1 MLKKFSVV
9 LFLALF
15 LVFSVNLFAAKSVT
29 SKTDATAERPVL
41 YNIFDAGEGVEN
53 FMTSKYV
60 PGSGLS
66 QLPPTGRQ
74 LYSSFTSRRDYE
86 HNTVAGRQIVYA
98 GYYNSGCDYVY
109 MDWADKYLIGS
120 TAAYDLKIA
129 VYDWG
134 AGDWEFSNGGIG
146 TASPAGAY
154 YPNMDATP
162 DNGWGVVGYHHTP
175 ASTTYSHA
183 GFSGP
188 CPDYAY
194 IASSMPGPPNVQ
206 GINTGYCVE
215 TTNDYLWPKIDVDT
229 NASGAVVVHAA
240 SNETVCATTSTQ
252 IDVSSIVYYRKVE
265 TTPNQPWTGTW
276 EGPTFI
282 DSAYMISQLVRA
294 DKTGPNVYYIYLK
307 PMFYQVGSPHTTC
320 TNGLGHYQTC
330 SDVVYKVSHDD
341 GATWSTTPT
350 YITDFKSNFV
360 DGGTE
365 PAVYDLSAL
374 VDPDGVL
381 HVVWVSN
388 NRGTVDDADDSECT
402 QYYAS
407 KMWHWDSNHNCISLA
422 YDASYPA
429 LFTGYIPVFTN
440 TINRPN
446 ISWCDNKY
454 YISFTRYGG
463 NPTTDSVSRDV
474 GTYTVVSSDL
484 DGNGVEDDSTY
495 IQNGEIFIVG
505 SDQVIGNGGVTWSQG
520 YNLTNTAI
528 TDLADT
534 CLPGDCF
541 SETWAT
547 MAMYSTDS
555 LMIEYLEDK
564 DPGYAHVGDGS
575 ETNNPVVFMTWPCFS
590 MESNACMSFS
600 PATTDFPE
608 IALAPNGNTA
618 GCTTPASYAGSV
630 TLSNCGNSPL
640 GVTASASQAW
650 INVTPGSDN
659 VIAGVGPRGITPSWT
674 GAPGCATPTV
684 FDYTISSA
692 TLGAG
697 NYSGTVTLNVDDP
710 SIDDVVLTFG
720 VVVACEYYVP
730 EYAEVSSGCWTVD
743 VWNTPQVGN
752 DPDER
757 GSAAG
762 NLQFST
768 CGADTSFHPLFSEA
782 VILGWKVGTDIFC
795 FTDNSDD
802 HMLSLMPA
810 IPNAINAHMRALSH
824 IFVDSVG
831 TPMTNGTGYTHTQGY
846 FCTPDS
852 SVYGSIEYFVPGHQD
867 TAVIIEKLTI
877 WNESGANLG
886 DFVIGEGI
894 DWDMERDSNFDGSGI
909 DFGEGVV
916 YQYGAGVD
924 VNLYAGLKVIAG
936 DDGNLG
942 AETLPNQDWIYPDTG
957 FNVIDIYNKLTGM
970 DGSFAV
976 FSDSLTDIS
985 SVYRFW
991 EGTLTTIDTITI
1003 VKVKTATAN
1012 GLSDLLDKFAKGE
1025 AFYNNYFGAACDGLC
1040 GDANKDTR
1048 VNVSDAVYVINYV
1061 FSGGN
1066 PPKPVLACGD
1076 ANKDGRVNVSDAVYL
1091 INYVFSGGNPPSTC
1105 SPGSW
1110 SASGGD
1116 CCPFTN

>member
-1 MLKKFSVV
+1 MLKRFSVV
-9 LFLALF
+9 VFLALF
-15 LVFSVNLFAAKSVT
+15 LVFSVNLFAANSVT
-29 SKTDATAERPVL
+29 SKTDATKEKPVL
-41 YNIFDAGEGVEN
+41 FNLFNTGEGVDG
-53 FMTSKYV
+53 FSASKYV
-60 PGSGLS
+60 PGGGLS
-66 QLPPTGRQ
+66 LLPPTGRQ
-74 LYSSFTSRRDYE
+74 LYTNFTSRRDYE
-86 HNTVAGRQIVYA
+86 HNTVSGRQIVYA
-98 GYYNSGCDYVY
+98 GYYNAGCDYVY
-109 MDWADKYLIGS
+109 MDWADKTLSPTLYNVKVALF
-120 TAAYDLKIA
+120 
-129 VYDWG
+129 DWG
-134 AGDWEFSNGGIG
+134 TAHDWDYVGGG
-146 TASPAGAY
+146 MFLGSPQGAY

-162 DNGWGVVGYHHTP
+162 DNGWGVTGYHHTP
-175 ASTTYSHA
+175 TTKTYSHVS
-183 GFSGP
+183 F
-188 CPDYAY
+188 
-194 IASSMPGPPNVQ
+194 ASECLGTTYQQDSMPGPPNVQ

-215 TTNDYLWPKIDVDT
+215 TGADQAYIWPKIDVDT
-229 NASGAVVVHAA
+229 NSAGAVIVHAA
-240 SNETVCATTSTQ
+240 SNETVCPTTDTQ

-294 DKTGPNVYYIYLK
+294 DKNGPNVYYVYLK

-330 SDVVYKVSHDD
+330 SDVVYKVSTDD
-341 GATWSTTPT
+341 GANWSTTPT

-374 VDPDGVL
+374 VDPNGVL

-388 NRGTVDDADDSECT
+388 NRGTVEDVDDSECT

-407 KMWHWDSNHNCISLA
+407 RMWHWDSFNNCISLA

-446 ISWCDNKY
+446 ISWCDDKY

-474 GTYTVVSSDL
+474 GTYTVVSGDIN
-484 DGNGVEDDSTY
+484 GNGIEDDSTY
-495 IQNGEIFIVG
+495 VQNGEIFIVG
-505 SDQVIGNGGVTWSQG
+505 SDAVTGGSGKTWSQG

-564 DPGYAHVGDGS
+564 DPGYAHVGDAS
-575 ETNNPVVFMTWPCFS
+575 ETDNPVVFMTWPCFA
-590 MESNACMSFS
+590 MESNACLSFS
-600 PATTDFPE
+600 PTVTDFPE
-608 IALAPNGNTA
+608 IALAPNGSTG

-630 TLSNCGNSPL
+630 TLSNCGNSSL
-640 GVTASASQAW
+640 GVTASANQTW
-650 INVTPGSDN
+650 INVTPSSDN
-659 VIAGVGPRGITPSWT
+659 VDAGVGPRGITMAWA
-674 GAPGCATPTV
+674 GAPGCASPTV

-692 TLGAG
+692 TLAAG
-697 NYSGTVTLNVDDP
+697 NYSGTITLDVDDG

-730 EYAEVSSGCWTVD
+730 EYAEVTSGCWTVD
-743 VWNTPQVGN
+743 LWNTPQAGN

-762 NLQFST
+762 NMQFST
-768 CGADTSFHPLFSEA
+768 CGADTSYHPLFSEA
-782 VILGWKVGTDIFC
+782 VILGWKVGSDIYC

-802 HMLSLMPA
+802 HMVDLLPA
-810 IPNAINAHMRALSH
+810 VPNMNNARMRALSN
-824 IFVDSVG
+824 IVVDSVG
-831 TPMTNGTGYTHTQGY
+831 TPSSGIGYTHTQGY

-852 SVYGSIEYFVPGHQD
+852 SVYGSIEYFVPGHLD
-867 TAVIIEKLTI
+867 TAVIIEKLTV
-877 WNESGANLG
+877 WNESGSALG

-894 DWDMERDSNFDGSGI
+894 DWDMERDSNYDGGGI
-909 DFGEGVV
+909 DFGDEMV
-916 YQYGAGVD
+916 YQYGAGTD
-924 VNLYAGLKVIAG
+924 VTYYAGLQVISG
-936 DDGNLG
+936 DDGSIG
-942 AETLPNQDWIYPDTG
+942 AETIPNQDWIYPDTG
-957 FNVIDIYNKLTGM
+957 FNVIDIYNKLTSM

-985 SVYRFW
+985 SIFRFW
-991 EGTLTTIDTITI
+991 EGTLGTTDTVTI
-1003 VKVKTATAN
+1003 VKVKTATAG
-1012 GLSDLLDKFAKGE
+1012 GLTDLKDKFAK
-1025 AFYNNYFGAACDGLC
+1025 AVTFYDNYFSGDCDGEC
-1040 GDANKDTR
+1040 GDANKDTK
-1048 VNVSDAVYVINYV
+1048 VNVSDAVFLINYV
-1061 FSGGN
+1061 FSGGDE
-1066 PPKPVLACGD
+1066 PRPVKACGD
-1076 ANKDGRVNVSDAVYL
+1076 VNNDTKVNVSDAVYL
-1091 INYVFSGGNPPSTC
+1091 INYVFSGGNPPGLC
-1105 SPGSW
+1105 SPGVFP
-1110 SASGGD
+1110 GGD
-1116 CCPFTN
+1116 CCPFEAK